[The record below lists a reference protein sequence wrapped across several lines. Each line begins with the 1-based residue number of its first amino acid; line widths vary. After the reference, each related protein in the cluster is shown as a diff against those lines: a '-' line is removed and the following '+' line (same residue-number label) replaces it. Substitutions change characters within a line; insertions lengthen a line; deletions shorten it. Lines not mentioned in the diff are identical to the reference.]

1 MNGADMPKSPPGV
14 FASILDAL
22 ASGLPHLL
30 VQLVASIALLGIGV
44 AIYTALTP
52 FRERAL
58 IARGNIAAAVVFAGA
73 LIALVLPIATIL
85 ATSGRLLDVLV
96 WGLVALTLQLITLG
110 TLALSF
116 RNMSG
121 AIEAG
126 NVAVALGIAAAQV
139 AVALLNA
146 AAMIPT

>member
-1 MNGADMPKSPPGV
+1 MQPSPPGV
-14 FASILDAL
+14 FPAIFDAIG
-22 ASGLPHLL
+22 SGLPHLL
-30 VQLVASIALLGIGV
+30 MQLVASIALLGIGV

-58 IARGNIAAAVVFAGA
+58 IAVGNVAAGVVFAGA
-73 LIALVLPIATIL
+73 VIALALPIATIL

-96 WGLVALTLQLITLG
+96 WGTVALILQLITLG

-116 RNMSG
+116 RTMRG

-126 NVAVALGIAAAQV
+126 NVAVALGIAAAQI

-146 AAMIPT
+146 AAMIPV

>member
-1 MNGADMPKSPPGV
+1 MQPPPPGV
-14 FASILDAL
+14 LSAIFDAIG
-22 ASGLPHLL
+22 SGLPHLL
-30 VQLVASIALLGIGV
+30 TQLVASIALLGIGV

-58 IARGNIAAAVVFAGA
+58 MSSGNVAAGVVFAGA
-73 LIALVLPIATIL
+73 VVALVLPIATIL
-85 ATSGRLLDVLV
+85 ATSGRLLDVIV
-96 WGLVALTLQLITLG
+96 WGVVALTLQLITLG

-116 RNMSG
+116 RNMSRE
-121 AIEAG
+121 IESG

-146 AAMIPT
+146 AAMIPI